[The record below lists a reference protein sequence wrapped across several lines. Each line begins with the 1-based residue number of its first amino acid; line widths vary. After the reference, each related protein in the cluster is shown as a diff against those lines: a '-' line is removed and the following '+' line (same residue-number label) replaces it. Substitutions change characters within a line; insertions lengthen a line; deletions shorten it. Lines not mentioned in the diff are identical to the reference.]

1 MSRPLVLALVDV
13 LDGDHV
19 RQSFPVHALDG
30 ASVQLRI
37 GRQLDCDIALD
48 DPHLAPEHALLSIG
62 PEPIAQITLLPSLN
76 GAQQGRRYHRSGER
90 LDWPADSLLQ
100 LGHTRLRL
108 RHSAAALAPE
118 RTALHAPKGLGLA
131 LLVVAMLLVFGL
143 DTWLSRNPGD
153 GWQDYLGPMMG
164 LSAAVAA
171 WAGLWALLTQLFQR
185 RFPFAMHLRRAL
197 LVLLGL
203 TLADWLLP
211 ALAFVASAPWLLVPE
226 KLLPVLGGVGLLVWH
241 ARDVWPRARLFLTT
255 MALGGLALWFATGWT
270 RQEPLQY
277 RWRDPYVAT
286 LLPPQ
291 FRAAPLRP
299 VDALLEDARA
309 LRPALAEKARVDAQG
324 NAVEEG
330 EGED

>member
-1 MSRPLVLALVDV
+1 MSRVLAFVDV

-19 RQSFPVHALDG
+19 RQSFPVHAPADDG
-30 ASVQLRI
+30 ASVHLRI
-37 GRQLDCDIALD
+37 GRQLDCHIALD

-62 PEPIAQITLLPSLN
+62 PEPLAQLTLLPSLN
-76 GAQQGRRYHRSGER
+76 GAQQGRRHHRSGER
-90 LDWPADSLLQ
+90 LDWPADSHLQ

-118 RTALHAPKGLGLA
+118 RAALHAPKGLGLA

-164 LSAAVAA
+164 LGAAVAA

-211 ALAFVASAPWLLVPE
+211 ALAFMASAPWLLVPE

-270 RQEPLQY
+270 RQEPLQH

-291 FRAAPLRP
+291 FRAAPLRS

-309 LRPALAEKARVDAQG
+309 LRPVLADKAKVDAQG
-324 NAVEEG
+324 NAVEDG
-330 EGED
+330 EGEE